1 MASIYPASLEDTPD
15 VKEGFLCPLCLKD
28 LQSFYQLQGH
38 YEDEHSGDN
47 RHVGGQLKSLVQKAK
62 KATDKLL
69 KRDGDERTGSSYE
82 SCYYGGVDPYMWEPQ
97 ELGATRS
104 HLDFFKKQRAA
115 RIDHYVIE
123 VNKSIIRLEKLT
135 SFDRTNMDAAQIRS
149 LEKSVV
155 SWVNDQDVPFCPDCG
170 GKFNIRNRRHHCRL
184 CGSIMCRKCT
194 EFIPLLLAYKLTSGT
209 REALWAPGQ
218 SGSPGSAG
226 PVMQQT
232 SRRGSINSIS
242 SVTSVLEEKDE
253 DRVRCCHHCMEA
265 LLWQQHKLEEKDH
278 VPDIVKL
285 YERLR
290 MCMEKVEAKAPEYTR
305 MAESLNA
312 GETTCNLESAAALRM
327 EIQKYYEL
335 IDVLSKKIL
344 TLGLKDEVQPHPKAL
359 QLQRM
364 VRYTATLFIQEKLL
378 GLTSLPTKEKYEE
391 LKKKRREEQEKRAQQ
406 ERQAGLEA
414 QKCRMENE
422 HDRVALG
429 ANENVS
435 GPRIT
440 KAGGWLPQSDTLH
453 TRSELDDPL
462 LQQIKNIESFLRQA
476 RFANRT
482 DEVAMLEENLRQLQ
496 DEFDAQQTSRA
507 MQLSQRLAE
516 ETDLQQKQIEH
527 LQQRELE
534 NRNQSKNSTL
544 DFRDRENVL
553 KREEAEGDF
562 EDTGLPI
569 KSSPKSLSLLLGNS
583 PPLERQRDKHT
594 PTPPTRN
601 PFDEEHFSPDKEE
614 PTNSQTANG
623 KKVYNPFE
631 EENDEMEDTDTAEV
645 KSPRNPFEDEDYGD
659 GGNRFKGV
667 SGEIPAASTNPFYE
681 EVDEDGTAVDGMI
694 EEELLLQQIDNI
706 RAYIFDAKLSGR
718 SDEVKLLSENLKELQ
733 QTLQEQKI
741 KNSGHH
747 KLVL

>member
-1 MASIYPASLEDTPD
+1 MASIYAPSLEDSAE

-38 YEDEHSGDN
+38 YEEEHSGDN
-47 RHVGGQLKSLVQKAK
+47 RHVSGQLKSLVQKAK
-62 KATDKLL
+62 KAKDKLL
-69 KRDGDERTGSSYE
+69 KRDGDERTDGGYE
-82 SCYYGGVDPYMWEPQ
+82 SFYYGGVDPYMWEPQ

-104 HLDFFKKQRAA
+104 HLDSFKKQRAA

-123 VNKSIIRLEKLT
+123 VNKCIIRLEKLT
-135 SFDRTNMDAAQIRS
+135 SFDRTSMDGAQIRS

-194 EFIPLLLAYKLTSGT
+194 EFLPLPMAYKLTSGS

-218 SGSPGSAG
+218 TGSPG
-226 PVMQQT
+226 PVTQQT
-232 SRRGSINSIS
+232 LRRGSINSIS

-253 DRVRCCHHCMEA
+253 DRVRCCHHCMDS
-265 LLWQQHKLEEKDH
+265 LLRYQRKLEEKDH

-290 MCMEKVEAKAPEYTR
+290 TCMEKVEAKAPEYTR

-312 GETTCNLESAAALRM
+312 GETAFSLENAAGLRM

-344 TLGLKDEVQPHPKAL
+344 TLGLKEEVQPHPKAL

-378 GLTSLPTKEKYEE
+378 GLTSLPTKEKHEE
-391 LKKKRREEQEKRAQQ
+391 LKEKRREELERRAQQ

-414 QKCRMENE
+414 QKRRLDNE
-422 HDRVALG
+422 KNRPARTDTNGDVP
-429 ANENVS
+429 
-435 GPRIT
+435 GPRMT
-440 KAGGWLPQSDTLH
+440 KAAGWLPQSDTLH

-462 LQQIKNIESFLRQA
+462 LQQINNIESFLRQA
-476 RFANRT
+476 RSANRS

-507 MQLSQRLAE
+507 IRLSQRLAE
-516 ETDLQQKQIEH
+516 ETDLQQSQIQH

-534 NRNQSKNSTL
+534 HRTHTKTSSDVRETNQ
-544 DFRDRENVL
+544 RRED
-553 KREEAEGDF
+553 EEDQRSIG
-562 EDTGLPI
+562 
-569 KSSPKSLSLLLGNS
+569 SLNLLGDS
-583 PPLERQRDKHT
+583 PPLDTHTDKHT
-594 PTPPTRN
+594 PTPPARN
-601 PFDEEHFSPDKEE
+601 PFEEVEE
-614 PTNSQTANG
+614 KPANSQTANG
-623 KKVYNPFE
+623 KKQYNPFE
-631 EENDEMEDTDTAEV
+631 DEEEDDEEEDTGKA
-645 KSPRNPFEDEDYGD
+645 KSPRNPFEDEDCED
-659 GGNRFKGV
+659 GNPFKEV
-667 SGEIPAASTNPFYE
+667 SDEIPAASNNPF
-681 EVDEDGTAVDGMI
+681 DEDDDDDDTI

-718 SDEVKLLSENLKELQ
+718 SDEVELLSENLKELQ
-733 QTLQEQKI
+733 RTLQEQKR
-741 KNSGHH
+741 K
-747 KLVL
+747 K

>member
-1 MASIYPASLEDTPD
+1 LT
-15 VKEGFLCPLCLKD
+15 LL
-28 LQSFYQLQGH
+28 
-38 YEDEHSGDN
+38 HSTTIF
-47 RHVGGQLKSLVQKAK
+47 HVGFSGLVQKAK
-62 KATDKLL
+62 KAKDKLL
-69 KRDGDERTGSSYE
+69 KRDGDERTDSSYE
-82 SCYYGGVDPYMWEPQ
+82 SFYYGGVDPFMWEPQ

-123 VNKSIIRLEKLT
+123 VNKCIIRLEKLT

-184 CGSIMCRKCT
+184 CGSIMCRKCI
-194 EFIPLLLAYKLTSGT
+194 EFIPLPLAYKLTSGT

-232 SRRGSINSIS
+232 SRRSSINSIS

-253 DRVRCCHHCMEA
+253 DRVRCCRHCMDA
-265 LLWQQHKLEEKDH
+265 LLRHQHKLEEKDN

-290 MCMEKVEAKAPEYTR
+290 TCMEKVEAKAPEYTR

-312 GETTCNLESAAALRM
+312 GETTCNLEAAAALRM
-327 EIQKYYEL
+327 EILKYYEL
-335 IDVLSKKIL
+335 LDVLSKKIL
-344 TLGLKDEVQPHPKAL
+344 ALGLKDEVQPHPKAL

-391 LKKKRREEQEKRAQQ
+391 LKEKRREEQEKRAQQ

-414 QKCRMENE
+414 QKHRLESENN
-422 HDRVALG
+422 LG
-429 ANENVS
+429 AHEDVP
-435 GPRIT
+435 GPRMT
-440 KAGGWLPQSDTLH
+440 KAGGWLPQSDTLQ

-476 RFANRT
+476 RSANRT

-507 MQLSQRLAE
+507 IQLSQRFAE
-516 ETDLQQKQIEH
+516 ETDLQQRQIKH

-534 NRNQSKNSTL
+534 YRNQSKHSSL
-544 DFRDRENVL
+544 DFRDQEDVQ
-553 KREEAEGDF
+553 KREEEG
-562 EDTGLPI
+562 EHLIGSPG
-569 KSSPKSLSLLLGNS
+569 SSQSLSRLLGNS

-594 PTPPTRN
+594 PTAPTRN
-601 PFDEEHFSPDKEE
+601 PFDEERFSPAEEE

-623 KKVYNPFE
+623 KKEHNPFE
-631 EENDEMEDTDTAEV
+631 GENDEMEEPGTAKV
-645 KSPRNPFEDEDYGD
+645 KSARNPFEDDDYEDR
-659 GGNRFKGV
+659 GNPFKEV
-667 SGEIPAASTNPFYE
+667 SDEIPAASTNPFDE
-681 EVDEDGTAVDGMI
+681 EDDEDGTAVDDMI

-718 SDEVKLLSENLKELQ
+718 SDEVELLSENLKELQ
-733 QTLQEQKI
+733 KTLQEQKR
-741 KNSGHH
+741 K
-747 KLVL
+747 K

>member
-1 MASIYPASLEDTPD
+1 MASIYPPSFEDSAE

-38 YEDEHSGDN
+38 YEEEHSGDN
-47 RHVGGQLKSLVQKAK
+47 RHVGGQLKSKLEYIFHVVFSGLVQKAK
-62 KATDKLL
+62 KAKDKLL
-69 KRDGDERTGSSYE
+69 KRDGDERTDSSYE
-82 SCYYGGVDPYMWEPQ
+82 SFYYGGVDPYMWEPQ

-123 VNKSIIRLEKLT
+123 VNKCIIRLEKLT
-135 SFDRTNMDAAQIRS
+135 SFDRTNMDAAQIR
-149 LEKSVV
+149 
-155 SWVNDQDVPFCPDCG
+155 
-170 GKFNIRNRRHHCRL
+170 
-184 CGSIMCRKCT
+184 
-194 EFIPLLLAYKLTSGT
+194 YKLTSGT

-226 PVMQQT
+226 PVIQQT
-232 SRRGSINSIS
+232 SRRGSITSIS

-253 DRVRCCHHCMEA
+253 DRVRCCHHCMDT
-265 LLWQQHKLEEKDH
+265 LLRQQHKLEEKDH

-290 MCMEKVEAKAPEYTR
+290 GCMEKVEAKAPEYMR

-391 LKKKRREEQEKRAQQ
+391 LKEKRREEQEKRAQQ

-414 QKCRMENE
+414 QKRRMENE
-422 HDRVALG
+422 HDRLSLG

-476 RFANRT
+476 RIANRT

-496 DEFDAQQTSRA
+496 DEFDAQQTSQA
-507 MQLSQRLAE
+507 IQLSQRLAD
-516 ETDLQQKQIEH
+516 ETDLQQRQIEH

-534 NRNQSKNSTL
+534 YRNQSKNSSL
-544 DFRDRENVL
+544 DFRDREIVQ
-553 KREEAEGDF
+553 KREEEEGDF
-562 EDTGLPI
+562 GEHLIGSPGSS
-569 KSSPKSLSLLLGNS
+569 KSSSRPLGSS

-594 PTPPTRN
+594 PAPPTRN
-601 PFDEEHFSPDKEE
+601 PFEEEHFSPAEEE

-623 KKVYNPFE
+623 RKVYNPFE
-631 EENDEMEDTDTAEV
+631 EENDEVEDTDTAKV
-645 KSPRNPFEDEDYGD
+645 KSPRNPFEDEDNED
-659 GGNRFKGV
+659 RGNPFKEV
-667 SGEIPAASTNPFYE
+667 SDEIPAASTNPFDDE
-681 EVDEDGTAVDGMI
+681 DDEDGTSADDMI

-718 SDEVKLLSENLKELQ
+718 SDEVELLSENLKELQ
-733 QTLQEQKI
+733 LTLQEQKR

>member
-1 MASIYPASLEDTPD
+1 MASIYPPSLEDSAE

-38 YEDEHSGDN
+38 YEEEHSGDN

-62 KATDKLL
+62 KAKDKLL
-69 KRDGDERTGSSYE
+69 KWDGDERTDSSYE
-82 SCYYGGVDPYMWEPQ
+82 SFYYGGVDPFMWEPQ
-97 ELGATRS
+97 ELGATHS

-123 VNKSIIRLEKLT
+123 VNKCIIRLEKLT

-170 GKFNIRNRRHHCRL
+170 SKFNIRNRRHHCRL

-194 EFIPLLLAYKLTSGT
+194 EFIPLPLAYKLTSGT

-253 DRVRCCHHCMEA
+253 DRVRCCHHCMDA
-265 LLWQQHKLEEKDH
+265 LLRHQHKLEEKDH

-290 MCMEKVEAKAPEYTR
+290 TCMEKVEAKAPEYTR

-312 GETTCNLESAAALRM
+312 GETTCNLENAAALRM

-344 TLGLKDEVQPHPKAL
+344 ALGLKDEVQPHPKAL

-391 LKKKRREEQEKRAQQ
+391 LKEKRREEQEKRAQQ

-414 QKCRMENE
+414 QKRLLDSEN
-422 HDRVALG
+422 DLG
-429 ANENVS
+429 AHENVP
-435 GPRIT
+435 GPRMM
-440 KAGGWLPQSDTLH
+440 KAGGWLPQSDTLQ
-453 TRSELDDPL
+453 TRSELDNPL

-476 RFANRT
+476 RSANRT

-496 DEFDAQQTSRA
+496 DEFDTQQTSRA
-507 MQLSQRLAE
+507 IQLSQRLAE
-516 ETDLQQKQIEH
+516 ETDLQQRQIEH

-534 NRNQSKNSTL
+534 YRNQSKHSSL
-544 DFRDRENVL
+544 DFRDQEDVQ
-553 KREEAEGDF
+553 KREEEG
-562 EDTGLPI
+562 EHLIGSPG
-569 KSSPKSLSLLLGNS
+569 SSQSLSRLLGNS

-601 PFDEEHFSPDKEE
+601 SFDEEHFSPAEE
-614 PTNSQTANG
+614 ELTNSQTANG
-623 KKVYNPFE
+623 KKEHNPFE
-631 EENDEMEDTDTAEV
+631 EENDEMEDPGTAKV
-645 KSPRNPFEDEDYGD
+645 KSARNPFEDDDYEDR
-659 GGNRFKGV
+659 GNPFKEV
-667 SGEIPAASTNPFYE
+667 SDEIPAASTNPFDE
-681 EVDEDGTAVDGMI
+681 EDDEDGSAADDMI

-718 SDEVKLLSENLKELQ
+718 SDEVELLSENLKELQ
-733 QTLQEQKI
+733 KTLQEQKR
-741 KNSGHH
+741 K
-747 KLVL
+747 K

>member
-1 MASIYPASLEDTPD
+1 MASIYPPSFEDSAE

-38 YEDEHSGDN
+38 YEEEHSGDN

-62 KATDKLL
+62 KAKDKLL
-69 KRDGDERTGSSYE
+69 KRDGDERTDSNYE
-82 SCYYGGVDPYMWEPQ
+82 SFYYGGVDPYMWEPQ

-104 HLDFFKKQRAA
+104 HLDFFKKQRAS

-123 VNKSIIRLEKLT
+123 VNKCIIRLEKLT
-135 SFDRTNMDAAQIRS
+135 SFDRSNIDAAQIRS

-155 SWVNDQDVPFCPDCG
+155 SWVSDQDVPFCPDCG

-194 EFIPLLLAYKLTSGT
+194 EFIPLPLAYKLTSGA

-218 SGSPGSAG
+218 SGSPGPAG

-242 SVTSVLEEKDE
+242 SVTSMLEEKD
-253 DRVRCCHHCMEA
+253 DDCVRCCHHCMDA
-265 LLWQQHKLEEKDH
+265 LLRHQHKLEEKDH
-278 VPDIVKL
+278 MPDIVKL
-285 YERLR
+285 YEKLR
-290 MCMEKVEAKAPEYTR
+290 TCMEKVEAKAPEYTR
-305 MAESLNA
+305 MAEYLNA
-312 GETTCNLESAAALRM
+312 GETTCNLDNAAALRM

-335 IDVLSKKIL
+335 IDLLSKKIL

-391 LKKKRREEQEKRAQQ
+391 LKEKRREEQEKRMQQ

-414 QKCRMENE
+414 HKRRSENE
-422 HDRVALG
+422 NNLG
-429 ANENVS
+429 AHEDVP
-435 GPRIT
+435 GPRMT
-440 KAGGWLPQSDTLH
+440 KAAGWLPQSDTLH

-462 LQQIKNIESFLRQA
+462 LQQINNIESFLRQA
-476 RFANRT
+476 CSANRT

-507 MQLSQRLAE
+507 IQLSQRLAE
-516 ETDLQQKQIEH
+516 ETDLQQKQIQH

-534 NRNQSKNSTL
+534 HRTQSKISL
-544 DFRDRENVL
+544 DYRDRENVQ
-553 KREEAEGDF
+553 KREEEKGDLG
-562 EDTGLPI
+562 ENLI
-569 KSSPKSLSLLLGNS
+569 RSPGFSKSLSRLLGDS
-583 PPLERQRDKHT
+583 PPLDRQRDKHT

-601 PFDEEHFSPDKEE
+601 PFEEHSSPVQEE

-623 KKVYNPFE
+623 KKEYNPFE
-631 EENDEMEDTDTAEV
+631 EENDEVEDPDTGKV
-645 KSPRNPFEDEDYGD
+645 KSPRNPFEDDDYE
-659 GGNRFKGV
+659 GNPFKEV
-667 SGEIPAASTNPFYE
+667 SDEVPAASTNPFDE
-681 EVDEDGTAVDGMI
+681 EDGEDGTAVEDMI

-718 SDEVKLLSENLKELQ
+718 SDEVELLSENLKDLQ
-733 QTLQEQKI
+733 KTLQEQKR
-741 KNSGHH
+741 K
-747 KLVL
+747 K